1 MVRLP
6 DETRVRIERAIRT
19 YPTASDRALARS
31 VSVTPTSIGRWRR
44 KLGMPR
50 VEGPP
55 MQRIE
60 RLTLSLGRLYPSVDV
75 DTLVST
81 CDPGHRRG
89 RALTLRRLAAWIGQY
104 ADALDP
110 QPQALRPQTAKPL
123 AAEQPRAVP
132 KPGRRASDG

>member
-6 DETRVRIERAIRT
+6 DETRVRIERYIRE

-31 VSVTPTSIGRWRR
+31 IGVTPTSVGRWRR

-60 RLTLSLGRLYPSVDV
+60 RLTLSLGRLYPSADV

-81 CDPGHRRG
+81 CDPGHRAR
-89 RALTLRRLAAWIGQY
+89 RARTLRQLAAWLSQY

-110 QPQALRPQTAKPL
+110 QAIQSQAVKPL
-123 AAEQPRAVP
+123 AVEQPRAVP
-132 KPGRRASDG
+132 KPGRRTGNG

>member
-6 DETRVRIERAIRT
+6 DEVRSKIEWYIRE
-19 YPTASDRALARS
+19 YPAASDRALARS
-31 VSVTPTSIGRWRR
+31 IGVTPTSVGRWRR

-60 RLTLSLGRLYPSVDV
+60 RLMLSLGRLYPSVDV

-81 CDPGHRRG
+81 SDSRHRRG

-110 QPQALRPQTAKPL
+110 QPQAAKPL

-132 KPGRRASDG
+132 KPGRRSSDG